1 MKRCHLWYG
10 LALATTLA
18 AGSARAVSLPADL
31 NLVDLID
38 LSDSIVVGTVTS
50 VTDGI
55 DGTYG
60 LPYTEVTL
68 SVEETLKGTQSPGAP
83 YTFHQLGLLTPR
95 LSADG
100 TKIMP
105 EAPPG
110 IPRYDAGDRVM
121 LFLGPPASVT
131 GLQSTVALGIGR
143 FELNVGNA
151 INDLDNT
158 GVFQNI
164 SLANGLAT
172 YNDERILATTAGA
185 VNQADFLSFVRR
197 AVEANWI
204 DTCRMWKTD
213 QGMPNCGLQP
223 RPRQIK
229 PKGSLSTSPTVGVK

>member
-1 MKRCHLWYG
+1 MKRCRLCCA
-10 LALATTLA
+10 LALATVLA

-31 NLVDLID
+31 NLVDLMD

-68 SVEETLKGTQSPGAP
+68 FVEETLKGTQSPGAP
-83 YTFHQLGLLTPR
+83 YTFRQLGLLTPR

-131 GLQSTVALGIGR
+131 GLQSTVALGMGK
-143 FELNVGNA
+143 FVLNVGNA
-151 INDLDNT
+151 VNDLGNAA
-158 GVFQNI
+158 VFQNI
-164 SLANGLAT
+164 SLASGLAT
-172 YNDERILATTAGA
+172 ANDNRILATTSGA
-185 VNQADFLSFVRR
+185 VNQADFLSLIRR
-197 AVEANWI
+197 AVEGNWI
-204 DTCRMWKTD
+204 STCRIWKTD
-213 QGMPNCGLQP
+213 EGIPNCVDP
-223 RPRQIK
+223 RHRRII
-229 PKGSLSTSPTVGVK
+229 PKISSKTPNLVAK